1 MSTNYH
7 SICGVVGGIV
17 LIISPWV
24 SANQEHANVSLK
36 LAPEIQTIIKGNQA
50 NLDSVRT
57 IQATIESVATI
68 SYGSQGTRKL
78 MTMEK
83 ISYDRHHLRRDTI
96 EGKFIGSETEPLLLT
111 VPILNEKGYF
121 RPPPSGEVQIDSN
134 DFKIDY
140 NPSNNTIFVR
150 PAEWTDKRRGI
161 LMNNMLKYQ
170 SVRGGTL
177 KENVLWSAKNGF
189 YFTTESEKIDG
200 DDCILLTCNYVRP
213 ESTLKIWVVPSK
225 GYCIKKV
232 QDIIGGKV
240 VDEYVAT
247 LKEYSSGIWW
257 FDTIKAESRKHW
269 QRVSHELTHLSVK
282 SLTFNE
288 TIDAKVFTIADIT
301 IPFCGARLINEVTRS
316 KEPPNSRC
324 VQPGKCG

>member
-1 MSTNYH
+1 MNIH
-7 SICGVVGGIV
+7 CRSICRVVGGIV
-17 LIISPWV
+17 LTIAPCV
-24 SANQEHANVSLK
+24 LANQEQGANVSPK
-36 LAPEIQTIIKGNQA
+36 LPPEIQAIIKGNQA
-50 NLDSVRT
+50 TVDSVRT

-68 SYGSQGTRKL
+68 SFGSEGTRKL

-83 ISYDRHHLRRDTI
+83 IWYDRDHLRRDTI
-96 EGKFIGSETEPLLLT
+96 EGKFIGSETEPLLVT

-121 RPPPSGEVQIDSN
+121 RPPPSGEVEIDSN

-140 NPSNNTIFVR
+140 EPSNNTIFVH
-150 PAEWTDKRRGI
+150 PPEWTDKRRGI
-161 LMNNMLKYQ
+161 LMNKMLKYQ

-177 KENVLWSAKNGF
+177 KENVLLSAKNGY

-200 DDCILLTCNYVRP
+200 DDCILLTCNYDRT

-232 QDIIGGKV
+232 QDIIGAKV

-257 FDTIKAESRKHW
+257 FDTIKAESHKHGQW
-269 QRVSHELTHLSVK
+269 KSHELTYLSVK
-282 SLTFNE
+282 SLTFNK
-288 TIDAKVFTIADIT
+288 TINSKVFTIADIKT
-301 IPFCGARLINEVTRS
+301 PSCGARLINEVSRA
-316 KEPPNSRC
+316 KE
-324 VQPGKCG
+324 